1 MSPALSTAA
10 SRVLLINFNRYDQP
24 YPVYP
29 LGLAY
34 LDAALR
40 SAGHVTHIWDVQ
52 AGDGTLEASVTH
64 FRPDFVGL
72 SLRNI
77 DNVQCHNPLSFVHE
91 LLDCCRR
98 LRAKS
103 DPSPLVPCRDRT

>member
-1 MSPALSTAA
+1 MFPPAA
-10 SRVLLINFNRYDQP
+10 SATSARVLLINFNRCDQP

-40 SAGHVTHIWDVQ
+40 SAGHVTHLWDVQ
-52 AGDGTLEASVTH
+52 AGDGTLEASVTD

-77 DNVQCHNPLSFVHE
+77 DNV
-91 LLDCCRR
+91 
-98 LRAKS
+98 
-103 DPSPLVPCRDRT
+103 